1 MNKTQPDPQL
11 IAAAPAHALV
21 LGELHA
27 RAFIEGGVNLDHEND
42 KGITA
47 QGNESWNAASIVA
60 TLSQPGVFGFIALDT
75 ALDTQQAPV
84 GFVLARTA
92 ASESE
97 ILTLAVDP
105 KAQRTGWGQRLMEAC
120 MAKARTSEAEKM
132 FLEVA
137 ADNDCAIALYRHLGF
152 QEVGVRKQYYRR
164 QRTLMDALVMALDL

>member
-27 RAFIEGGVNLDHEND
+27 RAFIEGGMNLDPEKD
-42 KGITA
+42 KGITP

-60 TLSQPGVFGFIALDT
+60 TLSQPGVYGFI

-105 KAQRTGWGQRLMEAC
+105 EAQRTGWGQRLMEAC
-120 MAKARTSEAEKM
+120 MAKARTVEAEKM

-137 ADNDCAIALYRHLGF
+137 ADNVSAIALYGHLGF